1 MKDYIIKV
9 NTNTRE
15 NTLPRDVAFGVQGEN
30 VIQKLVFELD
40 TMIDGIGWVEVK
52 KGNDKGYIQLDKT
65 DRGYEIDIKSSLLTV
80 PVIYVQLRIT
90 KSENVNEEIPV
101 FKSKV
106 SYIPIYEQIN
116 AIETIPDEYPEWID
130 IANAKILEIDEA
142 LAEVDNLDIDVSKT
156 GTVATVEITKKDG
169 TTESVEINDGTDG
182 ADGKDAKINGVN
194 TLTIEAGTNIG
205 LTQEGDT
212 LTIENTYDDSEILS
226 DIADLEENKADKS
239 EIPDVSGFITKDVNN
254 LTYYTK
260 TSDMNTAISDA
271 VGTETTNRQN
281 ADNNLQGQID
291 AITASSDVVD
301 VVSTYSDLENYD
313 TTKLTDKDLIKVMQ
327 DSTHSNALSYYRWVV
342 TGGTGSWSYVGSE
355 GPFYTKSETDTLV
368 NAKQN
373 TIDSSHKLSA
383 DLVDDTSTENKFVTA
398 TDKTNWNNKVSP
410 TDYASS
416 TAGVVKANSNAFQVG
431 NDGFPY
437 AFVLTN
443 QYYEAANNNTFIG
456 KGTLENVIA
465 GKNLETA
472 NNKVTSMS
480 SSSTD
485 TQYPSA
491 KAVYNSQKEQ
501 DDAIETMQE
510 DLTKKL
516 EKKDAVSMF
525 SNAVYDEITTPS
537 KNFEIN
543 SAYSNFGRKL
553 EQDKLE
559 YDLEL
564 LGESTQK
571 TTTGKNKLPNTAIS
585 QTKAGVTFTIN
596 EDKSITINGTATM
609 DMGFN
614 ICETGE
620 LDLPA
625 GTYILSSQN
634 TIPSSMWFT
643 FRNNGADVIAITNN
657 NSSGDFT
664 LAEASNEARAYIYI
678 NNGVTLNN
686 LTIYPMI
693 RLSSVT
699 DSSYEPYTGG
709 NPAPS
714 PDYPSE
720 IESIEAPNLFDEL
733 WDGYVSTNFIEVKKG
748 KKYKYSEQGVGSNM
762 IYRFYE
768 TTSGYIYHLKMD
780 T

>member
-313 TTKLTDKDLIKVMQ
+313 TTKGTDKD
-327 DSTHSNALSYYRWVV
+327 
-342 TGGTGSWSYVGSE
+342 
-355 GPFYTKSETDTLV
+355 
-368 NAKQN
+368 
-373 TIDSSHKLSA
+373 
-383 DLVDDTSTENKFVTA
+383 
-398 TDKTNWNNKVSP
+398 
-410 TDYASS
+410 
-416 TAGVVKANSNAFQVG
+416 
-431 NDGFPY
+431 
-437 AFVLTN
+437 
-443 QYYEAANNNTFIG
+443 
-456 KGTLENVIA
+456 
-465 GKNLETA
+465 
-472 NNKVTSMS
+472 
-480 SSSTD
+480 
-485 TQYPSA
+485 
-491 KAVYNSQKEQ
+491 
-501 DDAIETMQE
+501 
-510 DLTKKL
+510 
-516 EKKDAVSMF
+516 
-525 SNAVYDEITTPS
+525 
-537 KNFEIN
+537 
-543 SAYSNFGRKL
+543 
-553 EQDKLE
+553 
-559 YDLEL
+559 
-564 LGESTQK
+564 
-571 TTTGKNKLPNTAIS
+571 
-585 QTKAGVTFTIN
+585 
-596 EDKSITINGTATM
+596 
-609 DMGFN
+609 
-614 ICETGE
+614 
-620 LDLPA
+620 
-625 GTYILSSQN
+625 
-634 TIPSSMWFT
+634 
-643 FRNNGADVIAITNN
+643 
-657 NSSGDFT
+657 
-664 LAEASNEARAYIYI
+664 
-678 NNGVTLNN
+678 
-686 LTIYPMI
+686 
-693 RLSSVT
+693 
-699 DSSYEPYTGG
+699 
-709 NPAPS
+709 
-714 PDYPSE
+714 
-720 IESIEAPNLFDEL
+720 
-733 WDGYVSTNFIEVKKG
+733 
-748 KKYKYSEQGVGSNM
+748 
-762 IYRFYE
+762 
-768 TTSGYIYHLKMD
+768 
-780 T
+780 